1 LVELQTASITDD
13 LISKMEIVKELHE
26 MPIAINTK
34 EANEQHY
41 EVPAKFYT
49 LCLGPNKKYSSGY
62 WETLDKCTRLG
73 RVKENGKWLGYYDS
87 LDRSEEA
94 MLDLYCERAGIVNG
108 MKIVDLGCG
117 WGSLTL
123 HLAKRFPDCQIT
135 SISNSHSQ
143 KEYILSTAK
152 ERGYTVGNIRVITC
166 DVGRWEDESYAKS
179 VLEGVVDNDRVCSI
193 EM

>member
-1 LVELQTASITDD
+1 LVELQNASITDD

-152 ERGYTVGNIRVITC
+152 ERGYTVENIRVITC